1 MKADV
6 EMKHE
11 QSDRA
16 LKDYLLTLETINQ
29 KGFIYLPRIKNYR
42 IVEST
47 VEKKNGS

>member
-6 EMKHE
+6 EMSHE
-11 QSDRA
+11 QCDRA